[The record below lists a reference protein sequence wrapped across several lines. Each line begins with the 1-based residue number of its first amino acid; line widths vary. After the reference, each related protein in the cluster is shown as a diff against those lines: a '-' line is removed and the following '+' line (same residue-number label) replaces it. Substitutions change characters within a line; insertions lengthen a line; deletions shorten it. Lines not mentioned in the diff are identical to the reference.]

1 MSPIAGPF
9 FATALVLGTAGILK
23 VLRPDPT
30 RVALRAAGL
39 PGSSVVA
46 RSIGTIEVAI
56 TLAAIG
62 WGGRVPAALVAA
74 AYLAFAG
81 FSAIVRSRSGG
92 RASCGC
98 FGSSTTPLT
107 SFHVV
112 ADLLLAAVAL
122 IAVADPVPGLF
133 SVAADTPLAGVPF
146 VAYTVLLAWLV
157 QVTLTTL
164 PELQAAV
171 RQAPRA
177 TR

>member
-1 MSPIAGPF
+1 MSPVAGPF
-9 FATALVLGTAGILK
+9 FAAALVLGTAGILK

-30 RVALRAAGL
+30 RLALRAAGL
-39 PGSSVVA
+39 PGSAVIARGIGVV
-46 RSIGTIEVAI
+46 EVAI
-56 TLAAIG
+56 ALAAIG
-62 WGGRVPAALVAA
+62 WGGRIPAALVAM

-81 FSAIVRSRSGG
+81 FSAVVRRRSGG

-112 ADLLLAAVAL
+112 ADLLLAAVA
-122 IAVADPVPGLF
+122 IVAVADPVPGLF
-133 SVAADTPLAGVPF
+133 TVAADTPLAGVPF

-157 QVTLTTL
+157 QVALTTL

-171 RQAPRA
+171 RQAPRP